1 MIDPQLAQL
10 AISLIDL
17 TDLTNDCR
25 PKSIDA
31 LCERAITHGTAAV
44 CVWPDFVAQ
53 SASLLADSPVLVATV
68 VNFPS
73 GSERPSAVGVLTSQ
87 ALADGADE
95 IDVVLPFRQFA
106 AGDFGRAANM
116 LDTVRSLTEG
126 SATMKVILETGELP
140 DLETVDGAARFAV
153 DHGADFIKTSTGKS
167 PVSATLEAA
176 EVMLRVIKQ
185 TDRQVGIKP
194 SGGISTADD
203 AARYIEL
210 AERIMGE
217 RWVTPSTFRF
227 GASGLLNALIA
238 VLNDESAVAAATQSD
253 Y

>member
-1 MIDPQLAQL
+1 MIDRQLAQL

-17 TDLTNDCR
+17 TDLSNDCQ

-31 LCERAITHGTAAV
+31 LCERAIRHRTAAV

-53 SASLLADSPVLVATV
+53 SSRLLVGSPVLVATV
-68 VNFPS
+68 VNFPT
-73 GSERPSAVGVLTSQ
+73 GNERPSAVGVLTSQ

-106 AGDFGRAANM
+106 TGDLGRAADV

-140 DLETVDGAARFAV
+140 DLETVDRAARFAV

-176 EVMLRVIKQ
+176 EVMLQVIEQ

-194 SGGISTADD
+194 SGGISTSDD

-210 AERIMGE
+210 AERVMGE
-217 RWVTPSTFRF
+217 GWVTASTFRF
-227 GASGLLNALIA
+227 GASGLLNALMA
-238 VLNDESAVAAATQSD
+238 VLDDESSVFASTD

>member
-1 MIDPQLAQL
+1 MIDRQLAQL

-17 TDLTNDCR
+17 TDLTNDCH
-25 PKSIDA
+25 PKSIDV
-31 LCERAITHGTAAV
+31 LCERAIRHGTAAV

-53 SASLLADSPVLVATV
+53 SSRLLVGSPVLVATV
-68 VNFPS
+68 VNFPT
-73 GSERPSAVGVLTSQ
+73 GDERPSAVGVLTSQ

-106 AGDFGRAANM
+106 AGDLGRAADM

-126 SATMKVILETGELP
+126 SAMMKVILETGELP
-140 DLETVDGAARFAV
+140 DLETVDRAARFAV

-167 PVSATLEAA
+167 PISATLEAA
-176 EVMLRVIKQ
+176 EVMLLVIRQ
-185 TDRQVGIKP
+185 TDRPVGIKP

-203 AARYIEL
+203 AVRYVEL

-217 RWVTPSTFRF
+217 GWVTPSTFRF
-227 GASGLLNALIA
+227 GASGLLNALMA
-238 VLNDESAVAAATQSD
+238 VLNDESPVAVSAD